1 MRWSSYFWYTLKE
14 TPSDAE
20 APSHKL
26 SLKAGLIKQVSSGIY
41 HFTPPG
47 YKVISKIE
55 SIIRKEMNLIGAQEL
70 LLSILSP
77 SELWQET
84 GRWELYGEE
93 LFKLKDRKGK
103 DFCLGPTH
111 EESIT
116 VLVRGVL
123 RSYKNLPMLLYQIQ
137 VKFRDEKRPRFGLI
151 RAREFIMKDAYSF
164 DKDEIGARLTYQSVQ
179 FAYERIFK
187 KLGIN
192 VVCAQ
197 ASVGSIGGL
206 SSHEYIAITP
216 YGEAKIA
223 YCDSCGYC
231 ANAEITPFLEQDY
244 DQEQELESLEVP
256 TPNVNTIEALS
267 KFLSVQE
274 SKILKAMLYLVNQSW
289 VMVLIRG
296 DRSVD
301 EDKLASYLQAEDIRL
316 AKDEEVASLL
326 GTSKGFIGPINLPKN
341 IRLIWD
347 QSTVNKKNWV
357 VAKNVP
363 DLHILNAN
371 IGKELPMQEEIA
383 DLCQIQDGDIC
394 PVCKSALKIQRGLE
408 LGHVFL
414 LGTRYS
420 APMKAV
426 FTDQNGTEA
435 PLFMGC
441 YGIGVSRL
449 LPAIIEQNNDQLGI
463 IWPAN
468 IAPFEAVILCVNPS
482 DKDQWQVSNELYQS
496 AMQANIDVILD
507 DRDQSPGSKLAD
519 SDLCGFPIKLIVG
532 KRLKEGL
539 VELQVR
545 KTGEKITA
553 SPKEA
558 INLLK
563 ELLDKLRE
571 LS

>member
-1 MRWSSYFWYTLKE
+1 
-14 TPSDAE
+14 
-20 APSHKL
+20 
-26 SLKAGLIKQVSSGIY
+26 
-41 HFTPPG
+41 
-47 YKVISKIE
+47 
-55 SIIRKEMNLIGAQEL
+55 
-70 LLSILSP
+70 
-77 SELWQET
+77 
-84 GRWELYGEE
+84 
-93 LFKLKDRKGK
+93 
-103 DFCLGPTH
+103 
-111 EESIT
+111 
-116 VLVRGVL
+116 
-123 RSYKNLPMLLYQIQ
+123 
-137 VKFRDEKRPRFGLI
+137 
-151 RAREFIMKDAYSF
+151 
-164 DKDEIGARLTYQSVQ
+164 
-179 FAYERIFK
+179 
-187 KLGIN
+187 
-192 VVCAQ
+192 
-197 ASVGSIGGL
+197 
-206 SSHEYIAITP
+206 
-216 YGEAKIA
+216 
-223 YCDSCGYC
+223 
-231 ANAEITPFLEQDY
+231 
-244 DQEQELESLEVP
+244 
-256 TPNVNTIEALS
+256 EALS

-301 EDKLASYLQAEDIRL
+301 EDKLANYLQAEDIRL

-363 DLHILNAN
+363 DLHVLNAN